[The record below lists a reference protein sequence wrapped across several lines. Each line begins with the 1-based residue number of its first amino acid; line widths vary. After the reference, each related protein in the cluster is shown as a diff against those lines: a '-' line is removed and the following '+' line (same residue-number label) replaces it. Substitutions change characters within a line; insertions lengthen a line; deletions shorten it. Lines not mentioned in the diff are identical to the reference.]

1 MKQLIEQIQQNKDRR
16 VSLITL
22 RRNLKT
28 TEGRLCFQ
36 KLTHGDY
43 TFLMRCLADEDAKVR
58 KNAAL
63 ILGELHCQDALD
75 VLMDAYEA
83 EKQLFVKADY
93 VKAMGMLECSAYLS
107 LFRERL
113 QQLEELQPA
122 ENEKKHIQAEIREI
136 RELLLKHEGVKRH
149 TFCGYNRLSDMIL
162 MTDRGMGELTAK
174 QIRNGKVKILTAG
187 VRVQTADL
195 DEILKIRTWREILFP
210 IHVHPS
216 GVSCADG
223 SGKKQSLLS
232 GDAGQIAKGLEQTDL
247 LTLMTELHSEPGPF
261 YFRLGIADGQ
271 PLDQRSA
278 FAKKLAVSIEN
289 VFRGQMLNSTS
300 HYEAE
305 LRLLQNKKG
314 GYIPYLKLYTIPDH
328 RFAYRRY
335 HVAASMR
342 PDLAAELMELARPYM
357 REHARILDPFCGVG
371 TLLVER
377 NYMLSARVSYGID
390 LFGKA
395 IEKARANAV
404 IAGMNINYVNRDY
417 FTFRHALAFDEIITD
432 MPASAGEYQN
442 LDDLY
447 GRFFDKSAQ
456 ALGEHGRIF
465 LYSGEMGLVKKHLR
479 INGGYR
485 LLQEFVIS
493 EKSKTYFFILEK
505 K

>member
-1 MKQLIEQIQQNKDRR
+1 MKQFIEQIRQNKDRR
-16 VSLITL
+16 ASLIAL
-22 RRNLKT
+22 RRELKT

-36 KLTHGDY
+36 KLTQGNY
-43 TFLMRCLADEDAKVR
+43 TFLMKCLVDGDAKVR

-83 EKQLFVKADY
+83 EEQLFVKADY
-93 VKAMGMLECSAYLS
+93 VKAMGMLKCSAYLS
-107 LFRERL
+107 RFHERL
-113 QQLEELQPA
+113 QQLEEQQPA

-174 QIRNGKVKILTAG
+174 QIRNGKVKTLTAG

-195 DEILKIRTWREILFP
+195 DEILAIRTYKEILFP
-210 IHVHPS
+210 LKTKDK
-216 GVSCADG
+216 CAFVLPADPKTAG
-223 SGKKQSLLS
+223 QLLS
-232 GDAGQIAKGLEQTDL
+232 DSDL
-247 LTLMTELHSEPGPF
+247 YSILTETHSEPGPF
-261 YFRLGIADGQ
+261 YFRLSIVDGQ
-271 PLDQRSA
+271 PLDQRSI
-278 FAKKLAVSIEN
+278 FSKKLAASIEEQSGGN
-289 VFRGQMLNSTS
+289 LINSAS
-300 HYEAE
+300 HYEVE
-305 LRLLQNKKG
+305 LRLIRNKDG
-314 GYIPYLKLYTIPDH
+314 NYMPYLKLYTILDH

-342 PDLAAELMELARPYM
+342 PNLAAELLELARPFLK
-357 REHARILDPFCGVG
+357 EHAQVLDPFCGVG
-371 TLLVER
+371 TMLVER
-377 NYMLSARVSYGID
+377 NYLIPARDSYGLDI
-390 LFGKA
+390 FGEA
-395 IEKARANAV
+395 VEKARANAK
-404 IAGMNINYVNRDY
+404 IAKMNINYVNRDY
-417 FTFRHALAFDEIITD
+417 FTFRHAYAFDEIITD
-432 MPASAGEYQN
+432 MPVSAGEYQD

-456 ALGEHGRIF
+456 VLGENGRIF

-479 INGGYR
+479 LNGRYR
-485 LLQEFVIS
+485 LLQEFVVS